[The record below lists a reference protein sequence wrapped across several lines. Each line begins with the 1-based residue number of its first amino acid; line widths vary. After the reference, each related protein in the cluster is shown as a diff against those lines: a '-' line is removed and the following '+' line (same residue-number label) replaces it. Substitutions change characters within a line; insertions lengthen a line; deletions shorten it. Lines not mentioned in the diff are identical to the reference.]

1 MEIILLER
9 IEKLGQMGDVV
20 TVKPGFARNF
30 LLPKG
35 KALRATKSNREAFE
49 SRRSQLEADNVK
61 RREEAASIAGKIE
74 GLSVVL
80 VRSASDMGQLYGS
93 VTTRDIAEAVTAE
106 GCTITKNQVRLDRPI
121 KTIGIFDV
129 TVSLHPEVSVVIQA
143 NVARSADEAERQ
155 AQGIDPTIE
164 QEPEDEAEEAFAQ
177 LDDDIEVDSELLEH
191 PEAADDEAAEETE
204 TKA

>member
-9 IEKLGQMGDVV
+9 VEKLGQMGDVV

-49 SRRSQLEADNVK
+49 SRRAQLEADNVK
-61 RREEAASIAGKIE
+61 RRDEAASIAGKIE
-74 GLSVVL
+74 GLSVIL

-143 NVARSADEAERQ
+143 NVARSVDEAERQ
-155 AQGIDPTIE
+155 AQGIDPTVE

-177 LDDDIEVDSELLEH
+177 LDDEIEVDSELLEQ
-191 PEAADDEAAEETE
+191 PEADAAEAAEETE